1 MDAIDVIR
9 DSPDLSIGGV
19 TIPREYVEEH
29 ARCAKD
35 EWHWMTK
42 YVKVED
48 KNRGLILNFEPWE
61 HLFELLTLYHGEKRI
76 IILKARQVGVSWFW
90 AAIALHIALFVPN
103 SSILMLSKTEDDA
116 ISFKSK
122 AMFIYRHLPE
132 WMKQPTGKDNDSTTT
147 FPIMESQI
155 RSFPATEGSGR
166 GETATLVLLDEW
178 AFHPYA
184 ETNMTAILPTVEN
197 ATIVGISTANGRGG
211 TGKYYYETWTK
222 AEAGNSNFKPIF
234 LSYDVVP
241 GRDEDFLFAV
251 SKDMAAY
258 KVKGE
263 YPRSAEEAFIL
274 SGTCMFDLE
283 RLGVMPITD
292 VFSILMGICEI
303 YKNPVPNHDYVAGI
317 DTALGIAGGDYSVCQ
332 IVDVLT
338 GEVVAKV
345 RGRIPIEEFGP
356 LVYQLLKSY
365 GHPFVIVEMQFQGS
379 IVIKALKDGNTEDT
393 GYPVHKIYHRS
404 KNNAGWHTNESNRNN
419 ILAELESGIRT
430 GVCVFYSDNTLTELL
445 SFGYNDDNG
454 KFEALSGHDDE
465 VMSLA
470 LAWHARCNFQEP
482 MTDFTAHS
490 YDGYDD
496 TLTGF
501 VQLTDIQWSK
511 KNPLK
516 GLVQITCPEC
526 QGSRINRFDDGD
538 VEPCDLCDGMGA
550 ILKRGEPDARP
561 VHDDAS
567 EFLEM
572 LEAGL
577 AGKRGN
583 VGRGAARV

>member
-1 MDAIDVIR
+1 MEAVDAIIGE
-9 DSPDLSIGGV
+9 SINLSVGGV

-35 EWHWMTK
+35 EWHWLTK

-48 KNRGLILNFEPWE
+48 KNRGLILSFEPWD
-61 HLFELLTLYHGEKRI
+61 HLFELLELYHNEKRI

-103 SSILMLSKTEDDA
+103 SSVLMLSKTEDDA

-184 ETNMTAILPTVEN
+184 ENNMTAILPTVEN

-211 TGKYYYETWTK
+211 TGKYYYDTWIK
-222 AEAGNSNFKPIF
+222 AEAKKSSFASVF
-234 LSYDVVP
+234 LPYDVVP
-241 GRDEDFLFAV
+241 GRDEEFLAAV

-263 YPRSAEEAFIL
+263 YPRNAEEAFIL

-283 RLGVMPITD
+283 RLGTMPITD
-292 VFSILMGICEI
+292 VFSTLLGICEI
-303 YKNPVPNHDYVAGI
+303 YKNPIPGHDYVAGV

-345 RGRIPIEEFGP
+345 RGHIPIEEFGP

-365 GHPFVIVEMQFQGS
+365 DHPFVIVEMQFQGS
-379 IVIKALKDGNTEDT
+379 IVIKAFKDE
-393 GYPVHKIYHRS
+393 GYPVHKIFHRS
-404 KNNAGWHTNESNRNN
+404 KNVAGWHTNESNRAN

-430 GVCVFYSDNTLTELL
+430 GALTFYSDNTLTELL

-470 LAWHARCNFQEP
+470 FAWHARCNFQEP
-482 MTDFTAHS
+482 MTDFTAHH
-490 YDGYDD
+490 YDGADD
-496 TLTGF
+496 MKTGF
-501 VQLTDIQWSK
+501 VLLTDIQWSK
-511 KNPLK
+511 RNPLE
-516 GLVQITCPEC
+516 GLVQITCPDC
-526 QGSRINRFDDGD
+526 QGSRIERFDDGD
-538 VEPCDLCDGMGA
+538 YAPCGLCEGMGA

-561 VHDDAS
+561 VHDDDS
-567 EFLEM
+567 GFLDM

-577 AGKRGN
+577 AGKGSN
-583 VGRGAARV
+583 SGRSAARI